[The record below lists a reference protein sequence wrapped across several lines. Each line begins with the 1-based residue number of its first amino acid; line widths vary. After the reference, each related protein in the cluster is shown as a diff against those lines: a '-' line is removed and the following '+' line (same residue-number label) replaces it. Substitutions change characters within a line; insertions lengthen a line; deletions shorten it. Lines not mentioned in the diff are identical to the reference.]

1 MRTGKLG
8 STEVGLAGVG
18 VTDEPGGAAPA
29 RDSQPGP
36 GGPGRPSGS
45 HYGEP
50 AIDGRHGRNERKVK
64 ACASPVYRKRSGD
77 RKRRKSSAD
86 GASLSASWSAAG
98 RVRGCR
104 PLRHQVACRPCR
116 GLANLGSGGLRSN
129 GSVQRRSA
137 PPGICPEGRTDEATH
152 PGRKT
157 GRMMRGC
164 SSPLPL
170 AGEVATR
177 SVAGGGIVAGAS
189 ASFAPSLTLPRERGR
204 EMESTAL

>member
-1 MRTGKLG
+1 MRLYSQHPAHRGRLLEAFFW
-8 STEVGLAGVG
+8 TER
-18 VTDEPGGAAPA
+18 DAAPA
-29 RDSQPGP
+29 VTSHVTP

-50 AIDGRHGRNERKVK
+50 AIDGRHGRNERNAK

-137 PPGICPEGRTDEATH
+137 PPAFFRGSTPPGPLVRGQGRQRRRTRVVK
-152 PGRKT
+152 PG
-157 GRMMRGC
+157 G
-164 SSPLPL
+164 
-170 AGEVATR
+170 
-177 SVAGGGIVAGAS
+177 
-189 ASFAPSLTLPRERGR
+189 
-204 EMESTAL
+204 